1 MNNFVPRAARRYN
14 ADRAG
19 FSLIEMIGVLAII
32 AILVAVVL
40 PKVFSTIASSRVT
53 HAAGSITTIRTAI
66 TDFAGK
72 YGTIPTTS
80 ASSRIDDLLFT
91 AGLLDS
97 RFVLKIGTLPSDPP
111 IAGAIWSNS
120 GGTWTAS
127 GGSSQTSQSRI
138 VSQISNTT
146 TPSTANGSNFHLD
159 GSTDLP
165 AGARVVAA
173 VIQGCTAAEAL
184 ELSIRIDGEPLSEA
198 DATTAYA
205 DGRVVYAAPN
215 ASGITDA
222 YVYIVHQ

>member
-1 MNNFVPRAARRYN
+1 MNIFVPRTARRHKN
-14 ADRAG
+14 ARSG

-72 YGTIPTTS
+72 YGTIPTTN
-80 ASSRIDDLLFT
+80 ARSRIDDLLFT
-91 AGLLDS
+91 AGLLDT
-97 RFVLKIGTLPSDPP
+97 RFVLKIGTQPSDPP

-127 GGSSQTSQSRI
+127 GGSNQNSQSR
-138 VSQISNTT
+138 VTCQISNTT
-146 TPSTANGSNFHLD
+146 SPATANGRNFHLD

-173 VIQGCTAAEAL
+173 VIQNCTGAEAL
-184 ELSIRIDGEPLSEA
+184 ELSLRIDGEPLSEA
-198 DATTAYA
+198 DATTADA
-205 DGRVVYAAPN
+205 DGRVVYNTPN
-215 ASGITDA
+215 SSGITDA
-222 YVYIVHQ
+222 YIYIVHQ